1 MLLFISIFFVLLPK
15 IIRDTKPM
23 DSTVLLIIDP
33 QNDFCNRQG
42 TLYVP
47 GAETDI
53 SRLAAFIRRH
63 GGRIDGIVLT
73 ADDHMPNDISH
84 PSFWKNEQGSNPAP
98 FSAIRL
104 QDILSGKY
112 TTTASADAII
122 ATNYIGRLEAEHK
135 THTIW
140 PQHCVS
146 GTWGAGI
153 DDTLLGTIIGW
164 THGTNKHYQIVRKGW
179 YPYTEHFG
187 AFAAEV
193 AYPMVESTLFNAPLA
208 RELNNYTQILIAGEA
223 KSHCVNNTIKQMIA
237 KAPELVAK
245 LYILED
251 AMSPVTGFEQLSDET
266 FAKACELGA
275 RITDTTTFWAN

>member
-1 MLLFISIFFVLLPK
+1 
-15 IIRDTKPM
+15 
-23 DSTVLLIIDP
+23 
-33 QNDFCNRQG
+33 
-42 TLYVP
+42 
-47 GAETDI
+47 
-53 SRLAAFIRRH
+53 
-63 GGRIDGIVLT
+63 
-73 ADDHMPNDISH
+73 
-84 PSFWKNEQGSNPAP
+84 
-98 FSAIRL
+98 
-104 QDILSGKY
+104 
-112 TTTASADAII
+112 
-122 ATNYIGRLEAEHK
+122 
-135 THTIW
+135 
-140 PQHCVS
+140 VS